1 MAWMAPVRNDN
12 LWEGASMAR
21 AWAFWW
27 IVGICILLVI
37 AARTFYSVSE
47 TEQAVVTQLGR
58 PVRLVRMPGLHLKV
72 PFLQQLTLFENR
84 LLDYDAA
91 PAPVITRDKKNLL
104 VDNYAKWQISDPLK
118 FLQTVQNESGAQ
130 ARLDDI
136 IYSKVREQL
145 GLHDLVDVI
154 ATKRDPIMRAVTM
167 GSNEAATAYGITVLD
182 VRVKRADLP
191 PENAQAVYGR
201 MRTEREREAKRYRS
215 EGQEEALKIR
225 AETDKQKT
233 IMLAEAYQQEQAIRG
248 EGDAAAIHI
257 YAAAFQ
263 QDPEFFTFTR
273 TLEAYRK
280 SLNGKTTLLLP
291 SQMEFLKYLRE

>member
-1 MAWMAPVRNDN
+1 
-12 LWEGASMAR
+12 MAR
-21 AWAFWW
+21 VSAFWW
-27 IVGICILLVI
+27 GVGLCVLLVI
-37 AARTFYSVSE
+37 ALRTFYAVSE
-47 TEQAVVTQLGR
+47 TEQVVVTQLGR
-58 PVRLVRMPGLHLKV
+58 PVRLVKTPGLHLKV
-72 PFLQQLTLFENR
+72 PFLQQLTFFEDR

-91 PAPVITRDKKNLL
+91 PAPVITRDKKNLV

-118 FLQTVQNESGAQ
+118 FLQTVQDEAGAQ

-145 GLHDLVDVI
+145 GLHDLVEVI
-154 ATKRDPIMRAVTM
+154 ASKRDPIMRAVIA
-167 GSNEAATAYGITVLD
+167 GSHEASMAYGITVID
-182 VRVKRADLP
+182 VRIKRADLP

-233 IMLAEAYQQEQAIRG
+233 IMLAEAYEHEQAMRG
-248 EGDAAAIHI
+248 QGEAAAMRV
-257 YAAAFQ
+257 YAEAFQ
-263 QDPEFFTFTR
+263 HDPDFFAFTR

-280 SLNGKTTLLLP
+280 SLKGKTTLLLP
-291 SQMEFLKYLRE
+291 PQMEFLKYLRE

>member
-104 VDNYAKWQISDPLK
+104 VDNYAKWQISEPLK
-118 FLQTVQNESGAQ
+118 FLQTVQNEAGAQ

-145 GLHDLVDVI
+145 GLHDLVEVI

>member
-1 MAWMAPVRNDN
+1 MPR
-12 LWEGASMAR
+12 AS
-21 AWAFWW
+21 AFWW
-27 IVGICILLVI
+27 IVGTCVVLVI
-37 AARTFYSVSE
+37 VARTFYSVSE

-58 PVRLVRMPGLHLKV
+58 PVRLVRAPGLHLKV
-72 PFLQQLTLFENR
+72 PFLQQLTSVENR

-91 PAPVITRDKKNLL
+91 PAPVITRDKKNLV
-104 VDNYAKWQISDPLK
+104 VDNYAKWRISDPLK
-118 FLQTVQNESGAQ
+118 FLQTVQNEAGAQ

-145 GLHDLVDVI
+145 GLHDLVEVI
-154 ATKRDPIMRAVTM
+154 ATKRDPIMRAVTI
-167 GSNEAATAYGITVLD
+167 GSNEAAAAYGITVID

-225 AETDKQKT
+225 ADTDKQKT
-233 IMLAEAYQQEQAIRG
+233 IILAEAYQGEQAIRG
-248 EGDAAAIHI
+248 EGDAAAIRI

-263 QDPEFFTFTR
+263 QDPDFFSFAR

-280 SLNGKTTLLLP
+280 SLKGKTTLVLP
-291 SQMEFLKYLRE
+291 PQTEFLKYLRE

>member
-1 MAWMAPVRNDN
+1 T
-12 LWEGASMAR
+12 L
-21 AWAFWW
+21 
-27 IVGICILLVI
+27 
-37 AARTFYSVSE
+37 YSVAE

-58 PVRLVRMPGLHLKV
+58 PVRLVRTPGLHLKV
-72 PFLQQLTLFENR
+72 PFLQQLTFFENR
-84 LLDYDAA
+84 LLDYDTA
-91 PAPVITRDKKNLL
+91 PAPVITRDKKNLV

-118 FLQTVQNESGAQ
+118 FLQTVQNEAGAQ

-145 GLHDLVDVI
+145 GLHDLVEVI
-154 ATKRDPIMRAVTM
+154 ATQRDAIMRAVTL
-167 GSNEAATAYGITVLD
+167 GSHEAATAYGIAVVD
-182 VRVKRADLP
+182 VRIRRADLP

-233 IMLAEAYQQEQAIRG
+233 IMLAEAYEQEQAIRG
-248 EGDAAAIHI
+248 EGDAAAIRV
-257 YAAAFQ
+257 YAGTFQ
-263 QDPEFFTFTR
+263 QDPDFFDFVR

-280 SLNGKTTLLLP
+280 SLKGKTTLVLP
-291 SQMEFLKYLRE
+291 PQMEFLRYLRE

>member
-1 MAWMAPVRNDN
+1 MPR
-12 LWEGASMAR
+12 ASAV
-21 AWAFWW
+21 WW
-27 IVGICILLVI
+27 IMGIGVLLVI
-37 AARTFYSVSE
+37 VARTLYSVAE

-58 PVRLVRMPGLHLKV
+58 PVRLVKTPGLHLKV
-72 PFLQQLTLFENR
+72 PFLQQLTFFENR

-91 PAPVITRDKKNLL
+91 PAPVITRDKKNLV

-118 FLQTVQNESGAQ
+118 FLQAVQNEAGAQ

-145 GLHDLVDVI
+145 GLHDLVEVI
-154 ATKRDPIMRAVTM
+154 ATERDPIMRAVTA
-167 GSNEAATAYGITVLD
+167 GSHEASTAYGIAVID
-182 VRVKRADLP
+182 VRIKRADLP

-225 AETDKQKT
+225 AGTDKQKT

-248 EGDAAAIHI
+248 EGDAAAMRV
-257 YAAAFQ
+257 YAEAFQ
-263 QDPEFFTFTR
+263 HDPDFFAFTR
-273 TLEAYRK
+273 TLEAYKK
-280 SLNGKTTLLLP
+280 SLKGKTTLLLP
-291 SQMEFLKYLRE
+291 PQMEFLK

>member
-1 MAWMAPVRNDN
+1 MPR
-12 LWEGASMAR
+12 AS
-21 AWAFWW
+21 AFWW
-27 IVGICILLVI
+27 IVGTCVVLVI
-37 AARTFYSVSE
+37 VARTFYSVSE

-58 PVRLVRMPGLHLKV
+58 PVRLVRAPGLHLKV
-72 PFLQQLTLFENR
+72 PFLQQLTSVENR

-91 PAPVITRDKKNLL
+91 PAPVITRDKKNLV

-118 FLQTVQNESGAQ
+118 FLQTVQDEAGAQ

-145 GLHDLVDVI
+145 GLHDLVEVI
-154 ATKRDPIMRAVTM
+154 ATKRDPIMRAVTI
-167 GSNEAATAYGITVLD
+167 GSNEAAAAYGITVID

-233 IMLAEAYQQEQAIRG
+233 IILAEAYQEEQAIRG
-248 EGDAAAIHI
+248 EGDAAAIRI

-263 QDPEFFTFTR
+263 QDPDFFSFAR

-280 SLNGKTTLLLP
+280 SLKGKTTLVLP
-291 SQMEFLKYLRE
+291 PQTEFLKYLRE

>member
-1 MAWMAPVRNDN
+1 
-12 LWEGASMAR
+12 
-21 AWAFWW
+21 
-27 IVGICILLVI
+27 VI
-37 AARTFYSVSE
+37 AARTLYSVAE

-58 PVRLVRMPGLHLKV
+58 PVRLVKTPGLHLKV
-72 PFLQQLTLFENR
+72 PFLQQLTFFEKR
-84 LLDYDAA
+84 LLDYDTA
-91 PAPVITRDKKNLL
+91 PAPVITRDKKNLV

-118 FLQTVQNESGAQ
+118 FLQTVQNEAGAQ

-145 GLHDLVDVI
+145 GLHDLVEVI
-154 ATKRDPIMRAVTM
+154 ATQRDAIMRAVTL
-167 GSNEAATAYGITVLD
+167 GSHEAAAAYGITVVD
-182 VRVKRADLP
+182 VRIRRADLP

-233 IMLAEAYQQEQAIRG
+233 IMLAEAYEQEQAIRG
-248 EGDAAAIHI
+248 EGDAAATRI
-257 YAAAFQ
+257 YAAAFE
-263 QDPEFFTFTR
+263 QDPDFFDFVR

-280 SLNGKTTLLLP
+280 SLKGKTTLVLP
-291 SQMEFLKYLRE
+291 PQMEFLRYLRE

>member
-1 MAWMAPVRNDN
+1 MLR
-12 LWEGASMAR
+12 AS
-21 AWAFWW
+21 AFWA
-27 IVGICILLVI
+27 VVAICALLII
-37 AARTFYSVSE
+37 ASRTFYAVSE

-58 PVRLVRMPGLHLKV
+58 PVRLVQTTGLHLKL

-91 PAPVITRDKKNLL
+91 PAPVITRDKKNLV
-104 VDNYAKWQISDPLK
+104 VDNYAKWHISNPLT
-118 FLQTVQNESGAQ
+118 FLQTVQNETGAQ

-145 GLHDLVDVI
+145 GLHDLVEVI
-154 ATKRDPIMRAVTM
+154 ASKRDPIMQAVTA
-167 GSNEAATAYGITVLD
+167 GGHEAATAYGIAVID
-182 VRVKRADLP
+182 VRIKRADLP
-191 PENAQAVYGR
+191 LENAQAVFGR

-233 IMLAEAYQQEQAIRG
+233 IMLAEAYEQEQAIRG
-248 EGDAAAIHI
+248 EGDAAAIRI
-257 YAAAFQ
+257 YGEAFQ
-263 QDPEFFTFTR
+263 QDPDFYTFAR

-280 SLNGKTTLLLP
+280 SLTGKTTLLLP
-291 SQMEFLKYLRE
+291 PQTEFLKYLRE

>member
-1 MAWMAPVRNDN
+1 MPR
-12 LWEGASMAR
+12 AS
-21 AWAFWW
+21 AFWW
-27 IVGICILLVI
+27 VVGICIVLVI
-37 AARTFYSVSE
+37 GARTLYSVAE

-58 PVRLVRMPGLHLKV
+58 PVRLVKTPGLHLKV
-72 PFLQQLTLFENR
+72 PFLQQLTFFENR

-91 PAPVITRDKKNLL
+91 PAPVITRDKKNL
-104 VDNYAKWQISDPLK
+104 VIDNYAKWQVSDPLK
-118 FLQTVQNESGAQ
+118 FLQTVQNEVGAQ

-145 GLHDLVDVI
+145 GLHDLVEII
-154 ATKRDPIMRAVTM
+154 ATQRNSIMGAVTL
-167 GSNEAATAYGITVLD
+167 SSHEAATAYGITVVD
-182 VRVKRADLP
+182 VRIKRADLP

-233 IMLAEAYQQEQAIRG
+233 ILLAEAYEQEQAIRG
-248 EGDAAAIHI
+248 EGDAAAIRI

-263 QDPEFFTFTR
+263 QDPDFFDFAR

-280 SLNGKTTLLLP
+280 SLKGKTTLVLP
-291 SQMEFLKYLRE
+291 PQMDFLKYLRE

>member
-1 MAWMAPVRNDN
+1 MVRVRNDN
-12 LWEGASMAR
+12 LRGARLMPR
-21 AWAFWW
+21 ASAFWW
-27 IVGICILLVI
+27 IVGICVVLVI
-37 AARTFYSVSE
+37 VARTFYAVSE

-58 PVRLVRMPGLHLKV
+58 PVRLVRTPGLHLKV

-91 PAPVITRDKKNLL
+91 PAPVITRDKKNLV

-118 FLQTVQNESGAQ
+118 FLQTVQNEAGAQ

-145 GLHDLVDVI
+145 GLHDLVEVI
-154 ATKRDPIMRAVTM
+154 ATKRDPIMRAVTI
-167 GSNEAATAYGITVLD
+167 GSNEAAAAYGITVID

-225 AETDKQKT
+225 ADTDKQKT
-233 IMLAEAYQQEQAIRG
+233 IILAEAYQEEQAIRG
-248 EGDAAAIHI
+248 EGDAAAIRI

-263 QDPEFFTFTR
+263 QDPDFFSFVR

-280 SLNGKTTLLLP
+280 SLKGKTTLVLP
-291 SQMEFLKYLRE
+291 PQTEFLKYLRE

>member
-1 MAWMAPVRNDN
+1 MPR
-12 LWEGASMAR
+12 AS
-21 AWAFWW
+21 AFWW
-27 IVGICILLVI
+27 IVGTCVVLVI
-37 AARTFYSVSE
+37 VARTFYSVSE

-58 PVRLVRMPGLHLKV
+58 PVRLVRTPGLHLKV
-72 PFLQQLTLFENR
+72 PFLQQLTSVENR

-91 PAPVITRDKKNLL
+91 PAPVITRDKKNLV
-104 VDNYAKWQISDPLK
+104 VDNYAKWRISDPLK
-118 FLQTVQNESGAQ
+118 FLQTVQNEAGAQ

-145 GLHDLVDVI
+145 GLHDLVEVI
-154 ATKRDPIMRAVTM
+154 ATKRDPIMRAVTI
-167 GSNEAATAYGITVLD
+167 GSNEAAAAYGITVID

-225 AETDKQKT
+225 ADTDKQKT
-233 IMLAEAYQQEQAIRG
+233 IILAEAYQEEQAIRG
-248 EGDAAAIHI
+248 EGDAAAIRI

-263 QDPEFFTFTR
+263 QDPDFFSFAR

-280 SLNGKTTLLLP
+280 SLKGKTTLVLP
-291 SQMEFLKYLRE
+291 PQMEFLKYLRE